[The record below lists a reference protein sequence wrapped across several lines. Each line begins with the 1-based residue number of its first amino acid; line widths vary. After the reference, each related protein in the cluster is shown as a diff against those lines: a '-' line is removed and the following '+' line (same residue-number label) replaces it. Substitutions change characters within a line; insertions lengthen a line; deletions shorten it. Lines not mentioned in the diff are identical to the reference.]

1 MCEACIMSPVRATG
15 RRWERL
21 DTLKQANVYMRMS
34 FFFAHMRKRVNTSLR
49 TLMIFSISIKLKKSV
64 QQTACFF

>member
-21 DTLKQANVYMRMS
+21 YTLKQANVYMRMS
-34 FFFAHMRKRVNTSLR
+34 FVFCPYEEESQYLTPNFND
-49 TLMIFSISIKLKKSV
+49 IFN
-64 QQTACFF
+64 FN